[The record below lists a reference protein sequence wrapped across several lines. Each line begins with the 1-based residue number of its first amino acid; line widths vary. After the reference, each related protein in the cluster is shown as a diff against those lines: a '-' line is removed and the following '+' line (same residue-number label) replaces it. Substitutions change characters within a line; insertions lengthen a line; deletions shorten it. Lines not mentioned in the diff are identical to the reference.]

1 MGTSRSV
8 LLPLAIKSVPS
19 NRKRAAKSFAGRGC
33 GITSAGLG
41 TGRHK
46 NCATT
51 QERGI
56 KVLQG
61 TQLWGQGLGLS
72 FGRLRYEARR
82 VSPVQLCMNI
92 DGAAACIAFLAVSFV
107 EPFRD
112 SLSQNDDGRAVFV
125 RNESSEPRTVL
136 HACRWRGDL
145 YHTPGNDF
153 RRTF

>member
-1 MGTSRSV
+1 M
-8 LLPLAIKSVPS
+8 
-19 NRKRAAKSFAGRGC
+19 
-33 GITSAGLG
+33 
-41 TGRHK
+41 
-46 NCATT
+46 
-51 QERGI
+51 
-56 KVLQG
+56 LQG

-72 FGRLRYEARR
+72 FDRLRYEARR
-82 VSPVQLCMNI
+82 VGPVQFCMNI